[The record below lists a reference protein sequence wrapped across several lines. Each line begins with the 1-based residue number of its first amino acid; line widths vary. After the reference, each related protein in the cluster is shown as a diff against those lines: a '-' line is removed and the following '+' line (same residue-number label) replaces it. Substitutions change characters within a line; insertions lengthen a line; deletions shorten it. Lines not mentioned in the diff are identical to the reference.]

1 MQVHRVSKQN
11 HIMVHLAT
19 AFSSEQSGPA
29 ATAGKSPAKGSMP
42 SPKAGLGA
50 SEHQP
55 SGSLEHALN
64 RTLSW
69 DLPQPPRRK
78 EKIRKNIDQLHPPA
92 SAPLNEDGLPTPEP
106 FKIKMVETI
115 ALLPRA
121 KREALLAKAGFNV
134 FCLRSD
140 QVCVCVCACVRAC
153 VRACV
158 WSCVRACVRACVRS
172 GTRCVCGGGE
182 LPGAPLE
189 RRQLHETSAVQTQPL
204 V

>member
-1 MQVHRVSKQN
+1 
-11 HIMVHLAT
+11 
-19 AFSSEQSGPA
+19 
-29 ATAGKSPAKGSMP
+29 MP

-50 SEHQP
+50 SEHQT

-78 EKIRKNIDQLHPPA
+78 EKIRKNIDQLRLPA

-140 QVCVCVCACVRAC
+140 QVCLGCREGGAA
-153 VRACV
+153 AGH
-158 WSCVRACVRACVRS
+158 A
-172 GTRCVCGGGE
+172 TR
-182 LPGAPLE
+182 GAGDPLQA
-189 RRQLHETSAVQTQPL
+189 RCIPIHPAFGS
-204 V
+204 